1 LKIEIRFTDN
11 TMEQCDI
18 VKRFNNGDYVLDRKN
33 RNRLELVTAYN
44 DENLENSYN
53 GRYIWINAYLKDR
66 NGYEEV
72 EVRRILT

>member
-1 LKIEIRFTDN
+1 MKIEIRFTDN